1 MKKNLLTFGAV
12 LVAANMAVAAPAK
25 PAPVK
30 PQAKPAPA
38 KPAPVKP
45 QAKPAPAKP
54 APAKPMPKPAPAKP
68 APAKPMPKPAPVK
81 PAPAPVLPPPVATV
95 EYRPVRNT
103 YTIQLNADK
112 VIIFEQR
119 IIGMQELRDKI
130 RMVKYDRPRP
140 AIIVRTET
148 GVDKARVDFTL
159 KELKAAGFDDV
170 KIVSIPARRKF
181 APIPQIPAKHRKH

>member
-38 KPAPVKP
+38 KP
-45 QAKPAPAKP
+45 
-54 APAKPMPKPAPAKP
+54 MPKPAPAKP

-81 PAPAPVLPPPVATV
+81 PAPAPAPVLPPPVATV

>member
-1 MKKNLLTFGAV
+1 MKKNLLTIGAV

-38 KPAPVKP
+38 KP
-45 QAKPAPAKP
+45 
-54 APAKPMPKPAPAKP
+54 
-68 APAKPMPKPAPVK
+68 MPKPAPVK
-81 PAPAPVLPPPVATV
+81 PAPVLPPPVAMV

-119 IIGMQELRDKI
+119 IIGMQELREKI
-130 RMVKYDRPRP
+130 RMVKFDRPRP
-140 AIIVRTET
+140 EIIVRIEA
-148 GVDKARVDFTL
+148 GVEKARIDFTI
-159 KELKAAGFDDV
+159 KELKAAGFDDI
-170 KIVSIPARRKF
+170 KIVNIPARRKF
-181 APIPQIPAKHRKH
+181 APIPQIPARHKKH

>member
-25 PAPVK
+25 PAPGK
-30 PQAKPAPA
+30 PQD

-45 QAKPAPAKP
+45 QDKPAPV
-54 APAKPMPKPAPAKP
+54 KP

-81 PAPAPVLPPPVATV
+81 PVPAPAPVLPPPVAAV

-119 IIGMQELRDKI
+119 IIGMQELREKI

-140 AIIVRTET
+140 EIIVRIEA
-148 GVDKARVDFTL
+148 GVDKARIEFTV

-170 KIVSIPARRKF
+170 KIINIPARRKF
-181 APIPQIPAKHRKH
+181 APVQRIPAKHGKH